1 VVFLHTVRRDRFT
14 ALVIVVTLAGLCWVY
29 LGKMIW
35 DMRAMPM
42 DGGAMSMASPAF
54 GDVVWLFLMWF
65 VMMAAMML
73 PSAMPMILAYT
84 DFATAKD
91 RRAAF
96 RPIAAFFLGY
106 VATWGA
112 FSLAAAIGQWTL
124 ERATLVLPM
133 AMALKHEAVA
143 GGMLMAAGL
152 YQWTPLKHVCLK
164 KCRTPFGFLMTEW
177 RDGTD
182 GAFVMGWRHGV
193 FCVGCC
199 WALMALLF
207 VAGVMN
213 PFWIVLLTL
222 FVILEKVAPYG
233 DVIARVV
240 GLGLV
245 IAGTWL
251 AVASDQLMFSM

>member
-1 VVFLHTVRRDRFT
+1 
-14 ALVIVVTLAGLCWVY
+14 
-29 LGKMIW
+29 MI
-35 DMRAMPM
+35 
-42 DGGAMSMASPAF
+42 
-54 GDVVWLFLMWF
+54 
-65 VMMAAMML
+65 
-73 PSAMPMILAYT
+73 
-84 DFATAKD
+84 
-91 RRAAF
+91 
-96 RPIAAFFLGY
+96 
-106 VATWGA
+106 
-112 FSLAAAIGQWTL
+112 
-124 ERATLVLPM
+124 
-133 AMALKHEAVA
+133 
-143 GGMLMAAGL
+143 AAGL

-213 PFWIVLLTL
+213 LFWIVLLTL